1 MLKRNNRVSDL
12 DEQIKTN
19 FQNDKHRFITNVV
32 FTSNWVKNNFSDFL
46 TPFGVSSQQFNILR
60 ILKGADDWV
69 AMNDIKK
76 LMIDKSPHT
85 TRLTTKLLDKK
96 LVERRRSEK
105 DRRVVFI
112 SITNEGRSLLDK
124 IDIGAAKQMNFLE
137 KITLEEAQTVSSILD
152 KLRS

>member
-1 MLKRNNRVSDL
+1 MSDL

-19 FQNDKHRFITNVV
+19 FQNDKHRFVTNMV

-46 TPFGVSSQQFNILR
+46 APFGESSQQFNILR

-105 DRRVVFI
+105 DRRVVYI
-112 SITNEGRSLLDK
+112 SITADGISLLDK
-124 IDIGAAKQMNFLE
+124 IDLGAAEQMNFLE
-137 KITLEEAQTVSSILD
+137 KITEEEARTVSSILD